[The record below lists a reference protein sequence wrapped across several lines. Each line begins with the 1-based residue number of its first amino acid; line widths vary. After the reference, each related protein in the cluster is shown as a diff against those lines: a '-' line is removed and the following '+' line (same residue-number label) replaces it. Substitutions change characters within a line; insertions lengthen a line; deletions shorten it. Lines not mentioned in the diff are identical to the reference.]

1 MNLGKWISDRYNNDE
16 STQKRFAKAHHE
28 SEITMIYHAL
38 EMSKLSRLWI
48 DWDRWQ
54 VMLDFFALPEVTS
67 RVAARGSALPIL
79 TTCPVSSRKNVY
91 MHPYMFSMDES
102 AKFGADGKFPSN
114 VQIRAHFGSVVTRGF
129 ESERE
134 SLEIKFPKSLREG
147 QELPIFTTCFLDG
160 HCKSVMI
167 QAIFGIMDSLDSW
180 FQLSRVYS

>member
-129 ESERE
+129 ESERVPRNKVP
-134 SLEIKFPKSLREG
+134 EITSGGSGTPNLHNLLSGWALQVGYDSSNLRNHG
-147 QELPIFTTCFLDG
+147 FTGFLV
-160 HCKSVMI
+160 S
-167 QAIFGIMDSLDSW
+167 A
-180 FQLSRVYS
+180 